1 MPRGTQAKYMRRMK
15 KELTSDS
22 NKKQRRAKIK
32 DLQHNNNGKR
42 ITRKNISE
50 NKIELEDYL
59 NVLNEMSKMANTQ
72 SDKEADRFCKKLGQE
87 LEF

>member
-87 LEF
+87 LDF